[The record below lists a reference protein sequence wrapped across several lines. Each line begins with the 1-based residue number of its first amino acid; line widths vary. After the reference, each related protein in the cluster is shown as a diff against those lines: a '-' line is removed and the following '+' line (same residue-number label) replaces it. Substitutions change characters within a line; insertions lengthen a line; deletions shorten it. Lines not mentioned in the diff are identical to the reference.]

1 MIRWTMVLRGF
12 LATTGAQP
20 VQAAGPAAIVLLGKG
35 TQIYGC
41 AQAGTGFAWRLKAPD
56 ATLTDAAGRGIG
68 HHFAGPSWQAEDG
81 STVTGEVL
89 VASQPAQEDAIP
101 WLVLKA
107 KAHSGEGLFSGVAYV
122 VRSATVGGAAPA
134 SGCDPAHVGAEI
146 RVDYSATY
154 TFFAG

>member
-1 MIRWTMVLRGF
+1 MRCMVLLGL
-12 LATTGAQP
+12 LAATGVLPA
-20 VQAAGPAAIVLLGKG
+20 QAAGPAVIVLLGKG

-41 AQAGTGFAWRLKAPD
+41 TQAATGFAWRLKAPD
-56 ATLTDAAGRGIG
+56 AILTDTAGRRIG

-89 VASQPAQEDAIP
+89 VASEATQANAIP

-107 KAHSGEGLFSGVAYV
+107 KTHSGEALFSAVAYI

-134 SGCDPAHVGAEI
+134 SGCDLAHAGAET
-146 RVDYSATY
+146 RVNYSATY
-154 TFFAG
+154 TFFSG

>member
-1 MIRWTMVLRGF
+1 MRRMMLLGL
-12 LATTGAQP
+12 LATTSTLPA
-20 VQAAGPAAIVLLGKG
+20 QAASPAVIVLLGKG
-35 TQIYGC
+35 AQIYEC

-56 ATLTDAAGRGIG
+56 AILTDAAGRRIG

-89 VASQPAQEDAIP
+89 VASQAEQADAIP

-107 KAHSGEGLFSGVAYV
+107 KTQSGEGLFSAATYI
-122 VRSATVGGAAPA
+122 VRSATVAGAAPA
-134 SGCDPAHVGAEI
+134 GGCDSTHSGAET

-154 TFFAG
+154 TFFSG